1 MEKISY
7 IIPCYRSEETIEKVI
22 SDIMNL
28 MEKLTTYEYEIV
40 LINDC
45 SPDRVWG
52 KIDALC
58 EQYRF
63 IKGINLAKNF
73 GQHSAL
79 MAGYN
84 ICTGDYVV
92 TLDDDGQT
100 PVEQVEIM
108 FDKLKEGYDVVYAK
122 YAERKDNSFRKL
134 GTWMNNFMLTTMLGK
149 PKNISLTSFFVCR
162 RYVIKEICNYRNA
175 FPYIW
180 GLILRTTKNIANAT
194 ITHNER
200 EEGESGYTLKKLLSL
215 WMNGFTAFSVKP
227 LRVSAFLGVLF
238 TGFGVLGIIYI
249 VINKLMHPEIA
260 AGYSSLMTI
269 LLFIGGVMMLSL
281 GLIGEYIG
289 RIYLCIN
296 TMPQFV
302 VCETKNLEETSGF
315 HY

>member
-1 MEKISY
+1 MKEKISY
-7 IIPCYRSEETIEKVI
+7 VIPCYRSEETIEKVVG
-22 SDIMNL
+22 DIRDL
-28 MEKLTTYEYEIV
+28 MEKLTAYDYEIV

-45 SPDRVWG
+45 SPDKVWK
-52 KIDALC
+52 KIDTLC
-58 EQYRF
+58 EQNKF

-100 PVEQVEIM
+100 PVDQVGIL
-108 FDKLKEGYDVVYAK
+108 FDKLQEGYDVVYAR
-122 YAERKDNSFRKL
+122 YAQRKDNSFRKL

-180 GLILRTTKNIANAT
+180 GLVLRTTKNIANAT
-194 ITHNER
+194 IQHNER
-200 EEGESGYTLKKLLSL
+200 EEGKSGYTLTKLLSL
-215 WMNGFTAFSVKP
+215 WMNGFTAFSIKP
-227 LRVSAFLGVLF
+227 LRAAAILGVLF
-238 TGFGVLGIIYI
+238 TGFGVIGIIFT
-249 VINKLMHPEIA
+249 VVNKLLHPEIM
-260 AGYSSLMTI
+260 AGYSSLMTV
-269 LLFIGGVMMLSL
+269 LLFIGGVVMLSL

-302 VCETKNLEETSGF
+302 ICETKNLYED
-315 HY
+315 

>member
-1 MEKISY
+1 MKEKISY
-7 IIPCYRSEETIEKVI
+7 VIPCYRSEGTIEKVVG
-22 SDIMNL
+22 DIMSL
-28 MEKLTTYEYEIV
+28 MESLTAYNYEIV
-40 LINDC
+40 LVNDC
-45 SPDRVWG
+45 SPDKVWT

-58 EQYRF
+58 EQHPL

-100 PVEQVEIM
+100 PVDQVGILL
-108 FDKLKEGYDVVYAK
+108 DKLQEGYDVVYAK

-162 RYVIKEICNYRNA
+162 SYVIKEICNYRNA

-180 GLILRTTKNIANAT
+180 GLVLRTTKNIANAT
-194 ITHNER
+194 IQHNER
-200 EEGESGYTLKKLLSL
+200 KEGASGYTLSKLLSL
-215 WMNGFTAFSVKP
+215 WMNGFTAFSIKP
-227 LRVSAFLGVLF
+227 LRAAAILGILF
-238 TGFGVLGIIYI
+238 TGCGVIGIIFT
-249 VINKLMHPEIA
+249 VVNKLLHPEIM
-260 AGYSSLMTI
+260 AGYSSLMTV
-269 LLFIGGVMMLSL
+269 LLFIGGVVMLSL

-302 VCETKNLEETSGF
+302 ICETKNLDER
-315 HY
+315 

>member
-1 MEKISY
+1 MREKISY
-7 IIPCYRSEETIEKVI
+7 VIPCYRSEDTIEKVVG
-22 SDIMNL
+22 DIGKL
-28 MEKLTTYEYEIV
+28 MENLSDYTYEIV
-40 LINDC
+40 LVNDC
-45 SPDRVWG
+45 SPDKVWI
-52 KIDALC
+52 KIEALC
-58 EQYRF
+58 EQYNF

-100 PVEQVEIM
+100 PVDQVEILL
-108 FDKLKEGYDVVYAK
+108 DKLQEGYDVVYAK

-134 GTWMNNFMLTTMLGK
+134 GTWMNNLMLTTMVGK

-162 RYVIKEICNYRNA
+162 NYVIKEICNYRNA

-180 GLILRTTKNIANAT
+180 GLVLRTTKNIANAT
-194 ITHNER
+194 IEHHER
-200 EEGESGYTLKKLLSL
+200 EEGESGYTLTKLLSL
-215 WMNGFTAFSVKP
+215 WMNGFTAFSIKP
-227 LRVSAFLGVLF
+227 LRVSAILGVLF
-238 TGFGVLGIIYI
+238 TAIGVLGIIFT
-249 VINKLMHPEIA
+249 VVNKLLHPEIM
-260 AGYSSLMTI
+260 AGYSSLMTV
-269 LLFIGGVMMLSL
+269 LLIIGGVVMLSL

-302 VCETKNLEETSGF
+302 IRETKNLDED
-315 HY
+315 